1 MCNMRGHRGRMV
13 AALVVA
19 GLAAAGAFQSSWQEA
34 RAGELAVLRD
44 VDGSNLKQLVLS
56 SMAAKRLG
64 IEIGTVREEEVRRWL
79 MAKSEVEAIEGN
91 SEYALAVPDIGTGST
106 SSADESVIPLRVKVP
121 VRNSESSAGK
131 VIEGVS
137 VADSQTNGDKIGN
150 TDAVIF
156 PTGSLY
162 GKVWFKAKAM
172 SPVPED
178 GDGRYFAVEDGESGL
193 RPGQPVIV
201 RITEPGRGL
210 QKVVPYSAVVY
221 DLQGHSWV
229 YVNPDPLVFV
239 RYPVSV
245 EQVEKN
251 LAILTEGPDL
261 GTRIVTV
268 GSAGL
273 LGIERQLA
281 P

>member
-1 MCNMRGHRGRMV
+1 MSNMQGHKGRIA

-19 GLAAAGAFQSSWQEA
+19 GLAAGAFQLSWHEA
-34 RAGELAVLRD
+34 GAGELAVLRD
-44 VDGSNLKQLVLS
+44 VDGSDLKQLVLS
-56 SMAAKRLG
+56 SVAAKRLG
-64 IEIGTVREEEVRRWL
+64 IETGTVREEEVRRWL
-79 MAKSEVEAIEGN
+79 MAMSEMEAIEGN
-91 SEYALAVPDIGTGST
+91 NEYALAVPDIDTAST
-106 SSADESVIPLRVKVP
+106 SPADESVIPLRVKVP
-121 VRNSESSAGK
+121 VRNSETSAGK

-137 VADSQTNGDKIGN
+137 VADSQTNGDEIGN

-156 PTGSLY
+156 PTGSPY
-162 GKVWFKAKAM
+162 GKVWYNAKAM
-172 SPVPED
+172 SPGPKD
-178 GDGRYFAVEDGESGL
+178 GDERYFAVEDSESGL
-193 RPGQPVIV
+193 RAGQPVIV

-221 DLQGHSWV
+221 DLQGYSWV
-229 YVNPDPLVFV
+229 YVNPEPLVFV

-245 EQVEKN
+245 EQVEKD
-251 LAILTEGPDL
+251 LAILTEGPGS